1 MNYQPIQNGTKVI
14 VHTMLESRPGVI
26 MHSINMMYKIKL
38 DNGRV
43 GWYDRYEIDPDRSE
57 IWRSAR
63 NA

>member
-1 MNYQPIQNGTKVI
+1 MNYQPIQNGTKVV
-14 VHTMLESRPGVI
+14 VHTMLESRPGI
-26 MHSINMMYKIKL
+26 IIHSISMMYKIKL

-43 GWYDRYEIDPDRSE
+43 GWYGRYEIDPDRSE